1 MIVCLPEGMKK
12 NMMKLGTQSQESFGL
27 FREAPKVKKLLFVE
41 AYSRNKVSVL
51 QSAVH

>member
-1 MIVCLPEGMKK
+1 MKK
-12 NMMKLGTQSQESFGL
+12 NMMNLDNQSQESLGI

-41 AYSRNKVSVL
+41 TYSRNKISVL